1 MSKFLNF
8 LRNHI
13 SFLLFLLLCVSLTL
27 IYLGY
32 SEIHEKLIT
41 LNESIDIISPYLTWG
56 ISIGILFAF
65 LMIIY
70 LNFYLASPIA
80 KLALNVKNLAEK
92 GVTSVSR
99 AISELAQGNLTANIK
114 LVEDDIHPSFDGSV
128 NSLVDGLNSIIN
140 SLRSTAKEFN
150 SITGIPC
157 KRLFYVGA
165 DSYLEGR
172 KAAETLAK
180 ILNGQGKVVVAIRA
194 YNNLSQDLRRKG
206 FLNFI
211 EENHK
216 RIIIK
221 EIYETTF
228 DENKS
233 YDLAKGIL
241 KKHSDIDAIYVT
253 HSGGASIAKAVKE
266 LGYSNKVK
274 IVTHDL
280 SSETMQH
287 VKEGTITATISQ
299 DGYGQ
304 GYETVIHLFNYI
316 VSGWKPSSPRIL
328 TTLDLVNKSNWNQY
342 WQPGI
347 GVFES
352 EESKARRSK
361 PIKESSKQIKII
373 FIGRDGNE
381 FFDSVKL
388 GVDAAANT
396 LRKFNATVE
405 WYVPKGYRTAKGF
418 DASAKVFGPAI
429 DEYVQKNYDGI
440 CTGIFDDSLVNY
452 INKAVEKRIP
462 VATYNSEPI
471 SLRGLFKTFFEKTK
485 DLSELSHALN
495 LAAEKTVEQADYN
508 AKSINY
514 MVKSLNDE
522 TESVNSA
529 NTHMEQISSAI
540 ENIAKDAHV
549 QKSAAE
555 QVSTS
560 ANDIAKAVES
570 ANVHANQ
577 AVQASEEAIKI
588 AVQGSESVM
597 LNLEHMKD
605 IEKIIN
611 EFARRIEATALQS
624 EKIEEIIRTI
634 QDIAEQTN
642 LLALNA
648 AIEAARAGELG
659 RGFAVVADEVRNLA
673 ERSANATKQT
683 SSLIS
688 GVQKDI
694 SESGKAVKMI
704 VEKVQEGTSIANLSG
719 DSIQKLLTSS
729 QSVNSQIHFMANSNN
744 TVAKS
749 MDDLLD
755 AIEKIS
761 SVIDQNMSATEE
773 LSSSVKNTVEMIN
786 NIATISD
793 FNSNTIS
800 EINDKTESA
809 KIQALE
815 LEKVAKDLNDMA
827 DELSGATVQFKIDE

>member
-1 MSKFLNF
+1 MSKINNF
-8 LRNHI
+8 FRNHVP
-13 SFLLFLLLCVSLTL
+13 FMLFLLLCVSLTL
-27 IYLGY
+27 IYFGY
-32 SEIHEKLIT
+32 TEINEKLASS
-41 LNESIDIISPYLTWG
+41 NENFNLISPYLSWG
-56 ISIGILFAF
+56 IGIGILFA
-65 LMIIY
+65 LLIIIY
-70 LNFYLASPIA
+70 LNFYLVSPISR
-80 KLALNVKNLAEK
+80 LSDNVKNLAEK
-92 GVTSVSR
+92 DVKSVSR
-99 AISELAQGNLTANIK
+99 AISELAQGNLTANIR
-114 LVEDDIHPSFDGSV
+114 LIENDIKPSLDGNV
-128 NSLVDGLNSIIN
+128 NSLITGLNSIIE

-150 SITGIPC
+150 STTSVPC

-180 ILNGQGKVVVAIRA
+180 ILKGEGKVVIAIRA

-206 FLNFI
+206 FLNFL
-211 EENHK
+211 EENYK
-216 RIIIK
+216 KVIIK

-228 DENKS
+228 DESKS
-233 YDLAKGIL
+233 YTLAKGII
-241 KKHSDIDAIYVT
+241 KKHNDIDAIYVT
-253 HSGGASIAKAVKE
+253 HSGGASIAKAVNE
-266 LGYSNKVK
+266 LGLSSKIK

-280 SSETMQH
+280 TSETMKH
-287 VKEGTITATISQ
+287 VKSGTITATISQ

-304 GYETVIHLFNYI
+304 GYETVIHLFNHI
-316 VSGWKPSSPRIL
+316 VARWKPVSPRIL
-328 TTLDLVNKSNWNQY
+328 TRLDLVDKNNFDQY
-342 WQPGI
+342 WKPGV

-361 PIKESSKQIKII
+361 PIKESSKPIKII

-388 GVDAAANT
+388 GVDAAANL

-405 WYVPKGYRTAKGF
+405 WHVPKGYRTAKGF
-418 DASAKVFGPAI
+418 DASANVFGPAI
-429 DEYVQKNYDGI
+429 DDYVKKNYDGI
-440 CTGIFDDSLVNY
+440 CTGIFDDALINY
-452 INKAVEKRIP
+452 INKAIDKRIP

-485 DLSELSHALN
+485 ELSELSHILN
-495 LAAEKTVEQADYN
+495 QAAEKTVEQADYN
-508 AKSINY
+508 ANSINY
-514 MVKSLNDE
+514 MVKCLNDE

-529 NTHMEQISSAI
+529 NTHIEQISTAI
-540 ENIAKDAHV
+540 ESIAKDAHI
-549 QKSAAE
+549 QKTAAD
-555 QVSTS
+555 QVASS
-560 ANDIAKAVES
+560 ANDISKAIES
-570 ANVHANQ
+570 ANTHANE

-605 IEKIIN
+605 IENIIN
-611 EFARRIEATALQS
+611 EFANRIEATALQS
-624 EKIEEIIRTI
+624 EKIEEIINTI

-683 SSLIS
+683 STLIS
-688 GVQKDI
+688 RVQRDI
-694 SESGKAVKMI
+694 SESGNAVKLI
-704 VEKVQEGTSIANLSG
+704 VEKVKEGTSIANLSG

-729 QSVNSQIHFMANSNN
+729 QNVNNQIHFMANSNN
-744 TVAKS
+744 KVAKS
-749 MDDLLD
+749 MGELLE

-761 SVIDQNMSATEE
+761 FVIDQNMSSTEE
-773 LSSSVKNTVEMIN
+773 LSSSVKNTVEMIS

-800 EINDKTESA
+800 EINDKTQSA
-809 KIQALE
+809 KVQALN

-827 DELSGATVQFKIDE
+827 DELTGATIQFTID